1 MNPTSLEYFVR
12 IAELGS
18 ISRTAIELGIEQSTM
33 TRHIA
38 RLESD
43 LNVRLFHR
51 SGRGVV
57 LTNAGALLLTRARAV
72 ADALDET
79 RRLAVALADEGPSE
93 LVIAAQ
99 PTLAQCSFAD
109 IARALRLRFPE
120 TRLRMVETMG
130 HQIINWLVEGKIDIA
145 LLYVPNQAT
154 LVDVD
159 VLFHEPLYFV
169 APPNRPPLGATIAV
183 AQMLE
188 HRLILPSTPHG
199 VRELT
204 EGLAASCNTRV
215 KLEVESDGSNAITKN
230 LVQAGIGCAILPLAT
245 VAEEVKQGTLQAARL
260 VEPEVIREIAIAT
273 ARNRPAVVGQWDI
286 LQHIRRVI
294 GDRVSSGRWPGALE
308 YQAPRSRTPSSLP

>member
-38 RLESD
+38 RLEAD

-57 LTNAGALLLTRARAV
+57 LTHAGTLLLTRARAV
-72 ADALDET
+72 ANALGET
-79 RRLAVALADEGPSE
+79 RRLAMALADEGPSE

-99 PTLAQCSFAD
+99 PTLAQYSFAN
-109 IARALRLRFPE
+109 IARTLQARFPG

-145 LLYVPNQAT
+145 LLYVPSQSA

-159 VLFHEPLYFV
+159 ILMHEPLYLI
-169 APPNRPPLGATIAV
+169 APPDSPALGPSITV
-183 AQMLE
+183 PEMLE
-188 HRLILPSTPHG
+188 RQLILPSTPHG
-199 VRELT
+199 VRGLVQS
-204 EGLAASCNTRV
+204 LAADHNTSL
-215 KLEVESDGSNAITKN
+215 KIAVESDGSNAITKN
-230 LVQAGIGCAILPLAT
+230 LVQAGIGCAIMPLAT
-245 VAEEVKQGTLQAARL
+245 AADEVARGTLQAARL
-260 VEPEVIREIAIAT
+260 VEPEVVREVAIAT

-286 LQHIRRVI
+286 LQQIRQLV
-294 GDRVSSGRWPGALE
+294 GDRVSSGRWPGARE
-308 YQAPRSRTPSSLP
+308 YQSSHAQKLSSAP